1 MTENTADEIQADA
14 TTRRNPMTDNT
25 IAWMVAKPIQDAR
38 ERKLRES
45 AEARELRTILAAGQP
60 GRARP
65 TPLAALAARLG
76 SVVARPSTEPSCC
89 SA

>member
-1 MTENTADEIQADA
+1 MI
-14 TTRRNPMTDNT
+14 DNT

-38 ERKLRES
+38 ERDLRES

-60 GRARP
+60 ARS
-65 TPLAALAARLG
+65 TRTTLAALAARLG
-76 SVVARPSTEPSCC
+76 SVVTRPSTEPSCC